1 MAQFAAEKMKICN
14 WIYTY
19 ISAWKLEWQTWSTC
33 SPWVSTGAW
42 TMRIQNTLWLRLD
55 SVFNAVLATFL
66 LFWPTPHNSG
76 AWWPTSEA
84 RHTRQVTK
92 KGACWWRV
100 NKQVNL
106 HSLLTYT
113 SVTSRRTFSKL
124 SHWNHM
130 VQNLHS
136 TNQESSYSVTFWNL
150 FFIFNQ
156 WSASLCLQCFDA
168 VGWAAG
174 RASGL

>member
-1 MAQFAAEKMKICN
+1 MTDLKHLFSVSVHRRLNDADTEHAVTSTWLGVQCCVGNLPSLLTYTTQQWSMMANIWGTAHSPGDKKRCMLMTSKQTGVVAMLMK
-14 WIYTY
+14 
-19 ISAWKLEWQTWSTC
+19 SKQ
-33 SPWVSTGAW
+33 
-42 TMRIQNTLWLRLD
+42 
-55 SVFNAVLATFL
+55 
-66 LFWPTPHNSG
+66 
-76 AWWPTSEA
+76 
-84 RHTRQVTK
+84 
-92 KGACWWRV
+92 
-100 NKQVNL
+100 QVNF

-156 WSASLCLQCFDA
+156 WSVSLCLQCFDA